1 MQRADPPSS
10 APPALGAD
18 AAAGRADGAA
28 VGTAP
33 PAGAPLDRAEIG
45 LTPEQRALRRAVR
58 EFARAEI
65 APKVDAYEREG
76 RYPLDLVRELGRL
89 GYLGALIPPE
99 YEGAGLDYA
108 SYGILCEEIAYADWV
123 CASTISIQ
131 NSLVGSSLV
140 RFGTEEQKRRY
151 LVPLARGEWLSSA
164 CLTEPAH
171 GSDLASLETTARR
184 DGDAYVLRGEKVYI
198 SHASH
203 ADLYVVLA
211 TVDRSLRHRG
221 VCAFLV
227 ERGTPGLTARPLA
240 MHTLKRGDTAQV
252 VFDDVRVPR
261 ANLLG
266 AEGMGFKIVGAA
278 LDTGRFSVASR
289 AVGQAQACVDAALA
303 YARRR
308 EQFGQEIGRFQ
319 MVQAMLADML
329 TAVEAA
335 RLLCRRVAELKD
347 AGVERA
353 SAEASMAKLFATD
366 TCMRVA
372 EQAVQIHGGYG
383 LTAECAVGRYFQE
396 AKVLQIGEG
405 TNQLQ
410 RALIAEYALGYRRQG

>member
-1 MQRADPPSS
+1 MQRADPP
-10 APPALGAD
+10 P
-18 AAAGRADGAA
+18 
-28 VGTAP
+28 
-33 PAGAPLDRAEIG
+33 DRAEIG
-45 LTPEQRALRRAVR
+45 LTPEQRTLRRAVR
-58 EFARAEI
+58 DFARAAI
-65 APKVDAYEREG
+65 MPRVDAYEREG

-89 GYLGALIPPE
+89 GYLGALIPPK

-108 SYGILCEEIAYADWV
+108 SYGILCEEVAYADWV
-123 CASTISIQ
+123 CASAISIQ

-151 LVPLARGEWLSSA
+151 LVPLARGAWLSSA

-198 SHASH
+198 SHANH
-203 ADLYVVLA
+203 ADLFFVLA
-211 TVDRSLRHRG
+211 TVDRARKHEG

-227 ERGTPGLTARPLA
+227 ERDTPGIETRPLQ
-240 MHTLKRGDTAQV
+240 MHTLKRGDTARV
-252 VFDDVRVPR
+252 TFDEVRVPR

-266 AEGMGFKIVGAA
+266 GEGQGFTIVGAA
-278 LDTGRFSVASR
+278 LDTGRFSVAAR

-303 YARRR
+303 YARQR
-308 EQFGQEIGRFQ
+308 EQFGREIGRFQ

-329 TAVEAA
+329 TSVEAA

>member
-1 MQRADPPSS
+1 MHS
-10 APPALGAD
+10 AE
-18 AAAGRADGAA
+18 
-28 VGTAP
+28 TI
-33 PAGAPLDRAEIG
+33 DRAEIG
-45 LTPEQRALRRAVR
+45 LTPEQRALRRAAR
-58 EFARAEI
+58 ELARTAI
-65 APKVDAYEREG
+65 LPKVDAYERAG
-76 RYPLDLVRELGRL
+76 RYPLELVREVGRL

-99 YEGAGLDYA
+99 YGGAGLDYV

-123 CASTISIQ
+123 CASAISIQ

-140 RFGTEEQKRRY
+140 RFGTEAQKRKY

-171 GSDLASLETTARR
+171 GSDLASLETTARL

-198 SHASH
+198 SHANH
-203 ADLYVVLA
+203 ANLFFVLA
-211 TVDRSLRHRG
+211 TLDRSLRHKG

-227 ERGTPGLTARPLA
+227 ERETPGLETRSLA

-252 VFDDVRVPR
+252 FFDDVRVPR
-261 ANLLG
+261 DNLLG
-266 AEGMGFKIVGAA
+266 GEGMGFRVVGSA
-278 LDTGRFSVASR
+278 LDVGRFSVASR
-289 AVGQAQACVDAALA
+289 AVGQAQACVDAALD
-303 YARRR
+303 YAGRR
-308 EQFGQEIGRFQ
+308 EQFGQQIGRFQ
-319 MVQAMLADML
+319 MIQAMLADML
-329 TAVEAA
+329 TSVEAA

-347 AGVERA
+347 AGVQRA
-353 SAEASMAKLFATD
+353 SSEASMAKLYATD
-366 TCMRVA
+366 VCMRVA

-410 RALIAEYALGYRRQG
+410 RALIAEYALGYREQRT

>member
-1 MQRADPPSS
+1 MHSTD
-10 APPALGAD
+10 
-18 AAAGRADGAA
+18 
-28 VGTAP
+28 T
-33 PAGAPLDRAEIG
+33 LDRAEIG

-65 APKVDAYEREG
+65 MPKVDAYEREG
-76 RYPLDLVRELGRL
+76 RYPLELVREVGRL

-99 YEGAGLDYA
+99 YGGAGLDYV

-131 NSLVGSSLV
+131 SSLVGSSLA
-140 RFGTEEQKRRY
+140 RFGTDEQKRAY
-151 LVPLARGEWLSSA
+151 LPRLASGEWLSSA

-184 DGDAYVLRGEKVYI
+184 DGDGYVLRGEKVFI
-198 SHASH
+198 SHANH
-203 ADLYVVLA
+203 ANLFFVLA
-211 TVDRSLRHRG
+211 TIDRSLKHKG

-227 ERGTPGLTARPLA
+227 ERDTPGLETRPLR

-252 VFDDVRVPR
+252 IFDDVRIPR

-266 AEGMGFKIVGAA
+266 REGQGFRVVGSA

-289 AVGQAQACVDAALA
+289 AVGQAQACVDASLD

-308 EQFGQEIGRFQ
+308 EQFGQAIGRFQ

-329 TAVEAA
+329 TRVEAA

-347 AGVERA
+347 TGVQRA
-353 SAEASMAKLFATD
+353 SYEASMAKLYATD
-366 TCMRVA
+366 VCMQVA

-410 RALIAEYALGYRRQG
+410 RALIAEYALGYREQRA